1 MTVTNGLRCSNQG
14 SPSLASGQ
22 SFVGC
27 DHFAGTVEEVALDL
41 VGRTLR
47 VVGVGGL
54 LDALIVETEAY
65 GDGADPASHAAFKPK
80 GGARLMW
87 ERPGTIYVYAAYGMY
102 ACLNIVSAQTGEPG
116 AVLVRGVWL
125 TSETKPTLGPGRVGR
140 LLGVTL
146 DDNSQ
151 LCCGPRFQITT
162 DRRIMTVDAAPRIGI
177 TRGVDTLW
185 RFNAQLD

>member
-1 MTVTNGLRCSNQG
+1 MPDGW
-14 SPSLASGQ
+14 P
-22 SFVGC
+22 FVEC
-27 DHFAGTVEEVALDL
+27 DHFAGAVEEVAIDL

-47 VVGVGGL
+47 VMGSAET

-65 GDGADPASHAAFKPK
+65 GGAADPASHAAFRPK

-87 ERPGTIYVYAAYGMY
+87 ERPGTIYVYSAYGMY
-102 ACLNIVSAQTGEPG
+102 PCLNIVSAQTGEPG

-125 TSETKPTLGPGRVGR
+125 SSDAKPTLGPGRVGR

-146 DDNSQ
+146 DDNGQ
-151 LCCGPRFQITT
+151 LCCGSRFQVSV
-162 DRRIMTVDAAPRIGI
+162 DQRMLTVDATPRVGI
-177 TRGVDTLW
+177 TRGIDTLW

>member
-1 MTVTNGLRCSNQG
+1 MANEQT
-14 SPSLASGQ
+14 
-22 SFVGC
+22 FVECG
-27 DHFAGTVEEVALDL
+27 HFAGAVEDIALDL

-47 VVGVGGL
+47 VVGDDGV

-65 GDGADPASHAAFKPK
+65 GGAADPASHAAFRPK

-87 ERPGTIYVYAAYGMY
+87 ERPGTIYVYTAYGMY
-102 ACLNIVSAQTGEPG
+102 PCLNIVSEQTGEPG

-125 TSETKPTLGPGRVGR
+125 TAAHKPTLGPGRTGR

-146 DDNSQ
+146 ADNGL
-151 LCCGPRFQITT
+151 LCCGPRFYVSN
-162 DRRIMTVDAAPRIGI
+162 DRRMMTVDATPRVGI

-185 RFNAQLD
+185 RFIAQLD